1 MLVKIDKSF
10 QKDVKKIKERI
21 ILKRIAATIR
31 QVQKA
36 ENISTIKS
44 IKKLSGTS
52 NNYRIRIGEYRIGL
66 IITEKAVIFIR
77 FLHRKDIYKFFPK

>member
-21 ILKRIAATIR
+21 ILKRIAGTIR

-44 IKKLSGTS
+44 IKKLSGTG
-52 NNYRIRIGEYRIGL
+52 NNYRIRM
-66 IITEKAVIFIR
+66 
-77 FLHRKDIYKFFPK
+77 